1 MNKHFGLLIFLVAL
15 LSCNK
20 NRDETYPTIQIIS
33 PGTNTNHTVLQAI
46 NFKVSAS
53 DETHLDR
60 ITVHLLTASYLPA
73 ATPVTMNCDENS
85 ETFEN
90 YLLPDDIHLPTGTYF
105 IKAVA
110 TDGFNEKVAY
120 REIHLNEVPRVLE
133 NVWVIT
139 NPSTN
144 VTRLDTISGTTLSNA
159 QIISADHSLFIS
171 HSYYKMIVEAGGST
185 GNLLAMDGIYLTNY
199 FTITN
204 TGSGAYDF
212 FTSLL
217 SLEDKF
223 FVADH
228 SGKIKSYRKSQ
239 QAVDVIS
246 LGNYYAEAF
255 CILDDFITTVSIN
268 LSGGQREI
276 QVYYLSSGVFYQSS
290 ATNLSTK
297 KMFSLNSDE
306 TLLFGNE
313 SGLGKIKLFS
323 SSGNNETEP
332 IVFSGGLIY
341 DVCRVDA
348 SIFLIAH
355 SNGVHLYD
363 YSTSSQSAILTGN
376 AHQLVRYEDL
386 GNTFYTAYG
395 NSVGH
400 YSLSTVNL
408 IQNYMA
414 TDSITGLD
422 LLYNK

>member
-1 MNKHFGLLIFLVAL
+1 MNKHFSLLIFLVVL
-15 LSCNK
+15 VSCRK
-20 NRDETYPTIQIIS
+20 NRDEAYPTVQIIS
-33 PGTNTNHTVLQAI
+33 PGTNTNHFVLQTI

-60 ITVHLLTASYLPA
+60 ITVHLLTAAYLPA
-73 ATPVTMNCDENS
+73 ATPVTLNCDENS
-85 ETFEN
+85 EIFES
-90 YLLPDDIHLPTGTYF
+90 YLLPDDIHLETGTYY

-120 REIHLNEVPRVLE
+120 REIHLNAVPRILE
-133 NVWVIT
+133 NVWVVT
-139 NPSTN
+139 NPSIN
-144 VTRLDTISGTTLSNA
+144 VTHLDTVSGTVLANA
-159 QIISADHSLFIS
+159 QIILADHSKFIT
-171 HSYYKMIVEAGGST
+171 HSYHKMIVEAGGAT
-185 GNLLAMDGIYLTNY
+185 GNLLAMDGIYLSNF

-217 SLEDKF
+217 SVGDKF

-239 QAVDVIS
+239 QAVDVIA

-255 CILDDFITTVSIN
+255 CILDDFVTTVSVN
-268 LSGGQREI
+268 SSGGQREI
-276 QVYYLSSGVFYQSS
+276 QVYYLSSGVFYQSL
-290 ATNLSTK
+290 ATNLATK
-297 KMFSLNSDE
+297 KMFSLDTDE

-313 SGLGKIKLFS
+313 SGQGKIKLFS
-323 SSGNNETEP
+323 SSGNSETEP
-332 IVFSGGLIY
+332 VVFSGGVIH
-341 DVCRVDA
+341 DVCRMDGT
-348 SIFLIAH
+348 IFLISH

-363 YSTSSQSAILTGN
+363 HSSSSQTAILTGS

-395 NSVGH
+395 NNLGH
-400 YSLSTVNL
+400 YSISPVNL
-408 IQNYMA
+408 LQNYVA
-414 TDSITGLD
+414 GDSITGLD